1 MPISFP
7 RNARIW
13 SLGPSTNF
21 SSSFCTLPLLQWI
34 LLSPAPLLFCL
45 GWLQWQKESVSPA
58 EDVCPS
64 SDFHFSPL
72 FRGRWLVANTHVRW
86 TFMYSCP
93 IEGNKISLEKP
104 RLLERSSPADRSQP
118 GKPLDP
124 SVKNMFV
131 YMAHLRAA
139 TFPMPFRSRNSQAD
153 SFTWNRRWWNSGVMK
168 ESITIVAVI

>member
-1 MPISFP
+1 MPESDLWVPVPISQVPFAP
-7 RNARIW
+7 C
-13 SLGPSTNF
+13 PCF
-21 SSSFCTLPLLQWI
+21 SEFSWVLLLYSFAWADC
-34 LLSPAPLLFCL
+34 S
-45 GWLQWQKESVSPA
+45 GRKSVSPA
-58 EDVCPS
+58 KDVCPS

-72 FRGRWLVANTHVRW
+72 FRGRWLVANTHFRW

-131 YMAHLRAA
+131 YMAHLGAA

-153 SFTWNRRWWNSGVMK
+153 SFTWNRRWWNSGVIK